1 MSLVVVVGSVKGA
14 PGVTAAAL
22 ALAAAWPERADGAPS
37 VLVETDR
44 SGGSLLAWCG
54 AGTDG
59 SGLGGSGLVGLAAA
73 VQHATG
79 GGPGVAFGAYGDALV
94 CGVAAVRAPAV
105 GPQAAAAVEVLE
117 RTRFAVL
124 RQAAGSARVVVVDA
138 GRLDPVGSSVLGA
151 ADVLVLVARGGV
163 DAMGH
168 VAGRIEEL
176 QARVPIVDLVVVGPS
191 PYEPVEVQAA
201 FGIGRVHGWPWDP
214 TGVRGLVEGR
224 RGWPRAALPKA
235 ARALAEDLCWR
246 ADTGQLAR
254 PGGGLVPVEPPRGA
268 VADGAVVT
276 GGGFEDGGGGR

>member
-14 PGVTAAAL
+14 PGVTTAAL
-22 ALAAAWPERADGAPS
+22 ALSAAWPERADGAAS
-37 VLVETDR
+37 VLVEADA

-54 AGTDG
+54 MGPAG
-59 SGLGGSGLVGLAAA
+59 SGANGSGLVGLAA
-73 VQHATG
+73 VLQHGTG
-79 GGPGVAFGAYGDALV
+79 GGPGGAFGTYGDGLA
-94 CGVAAVRAPAV
+94 CGVVAVRAPSA
-105 GPQAAAAVEVLE
+105 GPQAAVALEVLE

-124 RQAAGSARVVVVDA
+124 RQCAGGARVVVVDA
-138 GRLDPVGSSVLGA
+138 GRFDLAGSSVLGA

-176 QARVPIVDLVVVGPS
+176 QARVPVVDLVVVGPS

-201 FGIGRVHGWPWDP
+201 FGIGRVHAWPWDP

-224 RGWPRAALPKA
+224 RGWPRAGLAKA

-246 ADTGQLAR
+246 ADTGQLTQ
-254 PGGGLVPVEPPRGA
+254 PGTGVVPAEPP
-268 VADGAVVT
+268 VVVSDGALVR
-276 GGGFEDGGGGR
+276 GGFKDGGGVR